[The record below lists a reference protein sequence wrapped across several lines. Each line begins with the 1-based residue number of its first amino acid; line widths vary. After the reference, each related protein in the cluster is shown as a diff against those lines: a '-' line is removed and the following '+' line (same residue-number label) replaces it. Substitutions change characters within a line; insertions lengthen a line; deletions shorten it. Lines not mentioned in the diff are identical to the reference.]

1 MELEFQKKEIAKQ
14 RDYAEAQ
21 RDQIMHQRDEIQ
33 SSITYARRI
42 QFAALTP
49 ETVMNE
55 MLQEY
60 FVYNRS
66 RDIVSG
72 DFYWA
77 GRGNQ
82 NIYFAVADC
91 TGHGVPGA
99 FLSMLGISS
108 LNEIIKTTK
117 DKSAATVLDQLASRI
132 RESLHQDNS
141 SSQESSIDGMDIA
154 LCSFNPGTGQLQF
167 AGANN
172 HLYLIRDGEMKVI
185 RADRQD
191 ISSRYESPDPFTNH
205 AMDAKDGDL
214 IYLFSD
220 GFPDQFGG
228 EERRKYKYV
237 KFRKLLL
244 DIHHEP
250 MSKQE
255 MLLSMEF
262 NQWKGNNEQIDD
274 VLVMGVKIHLA

>member
-1 MELEFQKKEIAKQ
+1 
-14 RDYAEAQ
+14 
-21 RDQIMHQRDEIQ
+21 
-33 SSITYARRI
+33 
-42 QFAALTP
+42 
-49 ETVMNE
+49 
-55 MLQEY
+55 
-60 FVYNRS
+60 
-66 RDIVSG
+66 VSG

-77 GRGNQ
+77 GRGNH

-108 LNEIIKTTK
+108 LNEIIKTSK
-117 DKSAATVLDQLASRI
+117 DKPAATVLDQLASRI
-132 RESLHQDNS
+132 RESLHQNDS
-141 SSQESSIDGMDIA
+141 TSQESSIDGMDIA
-154 LCSFNPGTGQLQF
+154 LCSFNPDTAQLQF

-205 AMDAKDGDL
+205 AMDARDGDL

-228 EERRKYKYV
+228 AERKKYKYG
-237 KFRKLLL
+237 KFRNLLL
-244 DIHHEP
+244 DIHQEP

-262 NQWKGNNEQIDD
+262 NSWKGSNEQIDD